1 MTLWRALYRDDEVE
15 FLSERVLARVCPKP
29 PSKARFN
36 FVSQEAHKQDGGLAE
51 FISLQNRKASKE

>member
-29 PSKARFN
+29 PSMARFN
-36 FVSQEAHKQDGGLAE
+36 FDELSTEHKQHGLAE